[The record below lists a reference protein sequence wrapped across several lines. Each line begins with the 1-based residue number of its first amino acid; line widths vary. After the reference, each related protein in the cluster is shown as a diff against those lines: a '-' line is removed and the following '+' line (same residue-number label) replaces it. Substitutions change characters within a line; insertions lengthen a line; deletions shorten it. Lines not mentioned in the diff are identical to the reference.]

1 MLNEKRKA
9 RIDEILRC
17 KQPDLQI
24 FLDDVHSSQNNSAI
38 LRSADAVGVLSLY
51 YSCRDDLDVK
61 IHKTITQ
68 GAHRWVGRERVDYD
82 QRVDLIKS
90 KRAEGMQVIV
100 TALDD
105 HAVSFREV
113 DFTKPT
119 LLVVGNEKEGV
130 SQEVIALADQT
141 IIIPMMG
148 MVQSLNVSVATAIT
162 LYEAQRQR
170 EEAGMYAQSRLSED
184 EIAEIKDAWLYRDS
198 VARRSKGDIPTKAK
212 LWEDW

>member
-1 MLNEKRKA
+1 MLNENRKA
-9 RIDEILRC
+9 RIDEILRR

-51 YSCRDDLDVK
+51 YSNRDDLDVK

-68 GAHRWVGRERVDYD
+68 GAHRWVARERIDYVK
-82 QRVDLIKS
+82 RVDFIKA

-100 TALDD
+100 TALDGQ
-105 HAVSFREV
+105 AVGFRKV

-130 SQEVIALADQT
+130 SEDVIALADQT

-170 EEAGMYAQSRLSED
+170 ETAGMYAQSRLSEE
-184 EIAEIKDAWLYRDS
+184 EIAEIKDTWLYRDS
-198 VARRSKGDIPTKAK
+198 VARRSKGALPTKIK

>member
-9 RIDEILRC
+9 RIDEILRR

-61 IHKTITQ
+61 IHKTIAQ
-68 GAHRWVGRERVDYD
+68 GAHRWVSRERVDYD
-82 QRVDLIKS
+82 QRMDLINS
-90 KRAEGMQVIV
+90 KRSEGMQVIV

-130 SQEVIALADQT
+130 SQEVTALADQT

-198 VARRSKGDIPTKAK
+198 VARRSKGNIPTKAK

>member
-9 RIDEILRC
+9 RIDEILRR

-68 GAHRWVGRERVDYD
+68 GAHRWVGRERIDYA
-82 QRVDLIKS
+82 QRVDFIKA

-105 HAVSFREV
+105 QAVSFREV

-170 EEAGMYAQSRLSED
+170 EEAGLYAQSRLSEE
-184 EIAEIKDAWLYRDS
+184 EIAEIKDTWLYRDS
-198 VARRSKGDIPTKAK
+198 IARRSKGNIPTKIK

>member
-1 MLNEKRKA
+1 LLNEKRKA
-9 RIDEILRC
+9 RIDEILRR

-38 LRSADAVGVLSLY
+38 LRSADAVGVLNLY
-51 YSCRDDLDVK
+51 CSNKANLDIK

-82 QRVDLIKS
+82 QRVDMIIS
-90 KRAEGMQVIV
+90 KRSDGMQVIV

-130 SQEVIALADQT
+130 SKEVIALADQT

-170 EEAGMYAQSRLSED
+170 EEAGMYAQSCLSEE
-184 EIAEIKDAWLYRDS
+184 EIALIKDAWLYRDS
-198 VARRSKGDIPTKAK
+198 VARRSKGNIPTKAK